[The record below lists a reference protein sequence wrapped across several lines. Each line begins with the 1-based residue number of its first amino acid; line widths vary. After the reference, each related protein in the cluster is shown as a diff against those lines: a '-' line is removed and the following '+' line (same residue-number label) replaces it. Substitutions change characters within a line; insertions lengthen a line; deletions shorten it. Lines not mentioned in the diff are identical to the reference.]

1 MPTPNS
7 DDALLA
13 ELIAWRDAPAKP
25 DLRGLP
31 TVNVPV
37 LGKLR
42 KYTPA
47 GGAQRTLAAA
57 YNTAVRLS
65 QPQSLLRQA
74 KVDALPALRE
84 RSLVDCDAQARS
96 VARQS
101 GWLAGGSGAAL
112 GLAGVAGLV
121 ADAPALLLLAL
132 RALVRIGYCYGESP
146 SPALVAALFALASAD
161 TEDEKRLAW
170 KAALTATAGSGVD
183 ADVSDAAIRDGLE
196 RAAERE
202 FAKQAL
208 AGSLQKLALTLV
220 QRLGLKKSAG
230 LLPVL
235 GAAVGGAVNI
245 RFLFLLS
252 QSARMAFAARR
263 KIADG
268 MPLADLLMREP
279 LQARTAQASA
289 RKKGAPKPRAAI
301 KPKRVAKPVRL
312 AAKRKPVTPRK

>member
-1 MPTPNS
+1 MTTPPS
-7 DDALLA
+7 DADLLA
-13 ELIAWRDAPAKP
+13 ALTAWRDAPAKP

-31 TVNVPV
+31 TVNVPM

-42 KYTPA
+42 QYTPD
-47 GGAQRTLAAA
+47 GGAQRALAAA

-65 QPQSLLRQA
+65 QPKLVLRQA
-74 KVDALPALRE
+74 KVDALHQLGE
-84 RSLVDCDAQARS
+84 RPLAECDAQARRL
-96 VARQS
+96 ARQS

-112 GLAGVAGLV
+112 GLAGAAGMV

-132 RALVRIGYCYGESP
+132 RALVRIGYCYGEAP

-161 TEDEKRLAW
+161 TEEEKRLAW
-170 KAALTATAGSGVD
+170 KAALTAEAGSGK
-183 ADVSDAAIRDGLE
+183 ASAEISDAAIRDGLE

-208 AGSLQKLALTLV
+208 AGSLQKLAVTLV

-245 RFLFLLS
+245 RFLYLLS
-252 QSARMAFAARR
+252 ESARMAFAARR
-263 KIADG
+263 LLADG
-268 MPLADLLMREP
+268 KPLKELLMREP
-279 LQARTAQASA
+279 LQVAASAPATA
-289 RKKGAPKPRAAI
+289 RKKKSPSKTAA
-301 KPKRVAKPVRL
+301 A
-312 AAKRKPVTPRK
+312 PVTPRRRRQAPAP

>member
-1 MPTPNS
+1 MTTPTS

-13 ELIAWRDAPAKP
+13 DVIAWRDTPAKP

-31 TVNVPV
+31 KVNVPV
-37 LGKLR
+37 LGKLHQ
-42 KYTPA
+42 YAPA
-47 GGAQRTLAAA
+47 GGAQRALVAA

-65 QPQSLLRQA
+65 QPQSLLKQA

-84 RSLVDCDAQARS
+84 RALLACDAQARAVS
-96 VARQS
+96 RQS

-112 GLAGVAGLV
+112 GLAGAAGLV

-146 SPALVAALFALASAD
+146 SPALTAALFALASAD
-161 TEDEKRLAW
+161 TDEEKRLAW
-170 KAALTATAGSGVD
+170 NGALTASPGNAVA
-183 ADVSDAAIRDGLE
+183 ADISDAAIRDGLE

-208 AGSLQKLALTLV
+208 AGSLQKLAVTLV
-220 QRLGLKKSAG
+220 QRMGLKKSAG

-268 MPLADLLMREP
+268 MPLAELLIREP
-279 LQARTAQASA
+279 LQIRASLASA
-289 RKKGAPKPRAAI
+289 RKKPVSTPRAPQA
-301 KPKRVAKPVRL
+301 
-312 AAKRKPVTPRK
+312 AAKRRPTTPRA

>member
-1 MPTPNS
+1 MTTPPAK
-7 DDALLA
+7 DALLDT
-13 ELIAWRDAPAKP
+13 LTAWRDAPAKP

-31 TVNVPV
+31 TVNVPM

-42 KYTPA
+42 QFTPD
-47 GGAQRTLAAA
+47 GGAQRVLAAA
-57 YNTAVRLS
+57 YNTAVRVS
-65 QPQSLLRQA
+65 QPQAVLRQA
-74 KVDALPALRE
+74 KVDALHQLRE
-84 RSLVDCDAQARS
+84 RALEDCDAQARK

-112 GLAGVAGLV
+112 GLAGAAGMV

-132 RALVRIGYCYGESP
+132 RALIRIGYCYGEAP

-161 TEDEKRLAW
+161 TEEEKRLAW
-170 KAALTATAGSGVD
+170 KAALTAEAGSG
-183 ADVSDAAIRDGLE
+183 AASTEIKDAAIRDGLE

-208 AGSLQKLALTLV
+208 AGSLQKLAVTLV
-220 QRLGLKKSAG
+220 QRMGLKKSAG

-252 QSARMAFAARR
+252 ESARMAFAARR
-263 KIADG
+263 MIADG
-268 MPLADLLMREP
+268 RPLQSLLMREP
-279 LQARTAQASA
+279 LQVASPEKMRAR
-289 RKKGAPKPRAAI
+289 P
-301 KPKRVAKPVRL
+301 
-312 AAKRKPVTPRK
+312 KRKPPAARRSPIKLKKK